1 MSFRR
6 RFSPPTKTREPL
18 DIAAAA
24 YYDKETASLILRRLQ
39 DAVLRL
45 DCKGRIV
52 FANLSALKFFG
63 LQDHDQLYNQLLA
76 DFVVDELE
84 VNRMVFALTTRG
96 EIVNHEVDFMR
107 RDGQIA
113 HGLVSGCAHHNEQ
126 GEFIYEFVLRD
137 ITEGQHLKGQVREEQ
152 ERAEAANLARQQF
165 LSMVSHELRTPLNA
179 VVGLAHL
186 LQQPVSSAALEKI
199 TGELLINSNQ
209 LLELVSDLLDLSRV
223 DLAGIE
229 LKKTLVDLQRLLE
242 NLRERFEP
250 LAQSKEVDF
259 EVDGSF
265 NQGSMFFVDRLRLE
279 QILNN
284 LVANAVKFTHHGS
297 IKLSMTVDCE
307 ADSNAC
313 FMHVTLSDTGIGI
326 APGRISEIFEA
337 FSQASS
343 STTRRYGGSGLG
355 LTITRALVE
364 AHGGEISVMSELNHG
379 STFTFSIP
387 VEPAD
392 LTELQPLDRKIH
404 LLGEGMN
411 CLLGKRVLV
420 AEDNEVNQLIVARYL
435 EYWGCVVEVG
445 SNGLEAY
452 ELAKSRAFDVIL
464 LDIQMPV
471 MDGFVAARNIRSMG
485 RQRADIPII
494 AVTAGYLEEV
504 KPEVE
509 AAGMNDVLLK
519 PYAPETLRQL
529 LLAQTGSTGA

>member
-1 MSFRR
+1 MESI
-6 RFSPPTKTREPL
+6 
-18 DIAAAA
+18 D
-24 YYDKETASLILRRLQ
+24 TAVPAPFDRDTAGLILWRLQ

-52 FANLSALKFFG
+52 FANPAAVVFFG
-63 LQDHDQLYNQLLA
+63 LQQLDQLYLQLLA

-84 VNRMVFALTTRG
+84 VNRIVFDLSTRG
-96 EIVNHEVDFMR
+96 EIINHEVVFMR
-107 RDGQIA
+107 RDGQLTY
-113 HGLVSGCAHHNEQ
+113 GLVNGKTHYVENEEQ
-126 GEFIYEFVLRD
+126 IYEFVLRD
-137 ITEGQHLKGQVREEQ
+137 ITDGQHLKGQLREEQ
-152 ERAEAANLARQQF
+152 ELAEAANLARQQF

-186 LQQPVSSAALEKI
+186 LQQPVNGAALEKI
-199 TGELLINSNQ
+199 TTELLANSNQ
-209 LLELVSDLLDLSRV
+209 LLDLVSDLLDLSRV

-229 LKKTLVDLQRLLE
+229 LKKSAVDFERLLE

-250 LAQSKEVDF
+250 VALSKDVAFHVKWESEHGKVF
-259 EVDGSF
+259 L
-265 NQGSMFFVDRLRLE
+265 VDRLRIE

-297 IKLSMTVDCE
+297 ITLSIHVERDGASGTCI
-307 ADSNAC
+307 
-313 FMHVTLSDTGIGI
+313 MHGEVSDTGIGI
-326 APGRISEIFEA
+326 APSRMNEIFEA

-364 AHGGEISVMSELNHG
+364 AHGGQIAVMSELNEG
-379 STFTFSIP
+379 STFSFSIP
-387 VEPAD
+387 VEPTSLEA
-392 LTELQPLDRKIH
+392 LQAAEQKIH
-404 LLGEGMN
+404 LLGEGMH

-435 EYWGCVVEVG
+435 EYWGCEVALG

-452 ELAKSRAFDVIL
+452 ELARSKYFDVIL
-464 LDIQMPV
+464 LDIQMPI
-471 MDGFVAARNIRSMG
+471 MDGFVAARNIRNLG
-485 RQRADIPII
+485 EHLRAVPII

-529 LLAQTGSTGA
+529 LLNHAGSSEF

>member
-1 MSFRR
+1 MESI
-6 RFSPPTKTREPL
+6 
-18 DIAAAA
+18 DAAAPA
-24 YYDKETASLILRRLQ
+24 PYDQEMAGLILWRLQ

-52 FANLSALKFFG
+52 FANPAALKFFD
-63 LQDHDQLYNQLLA
+63 LQLHEHLLMQLLA
-76 DFVVDELE
+76 DFVVDEME
-84 VNRMVFALTTRG
+84 VDRMVFDLTTRG
-96 EIVNHEVDFMR
+96 EIVNHEAVFMR
-107 RDGQIA
+107 RDGQLTQ
-113 HGLVSGCAHHNEQ
+113 GLVNGRAHHNEH
-126 GEFIYEFVLRD
+126 GEYIYEFVLRD
-137 ITEGQHLKGQVREEQ
+137 ITERQHLKGQVREEH

-186 LQQPVSSAALEKI
+186 LQQPVSGAALEKI
-199 TGELLINSNQ
+199 TGELLVNSNQ

-229 LKKTLVDLQRLLE
+229 LKKSPVDLQRLLE

-250 LAQSKEVDF
+250 LAQSKEVAFHVRWASD
-259 EVDGSF
+259 
-265 NQGSMFFVDRLRLE
+265 QGGVFFVDRLRLE

-284 LVANAVKFTHHGS
+284 LAANAVKFTHHGS
-297 IKLSMTVDCE
+297 IDLSIEVTRSGE
-307 ADSNAC
+307 AGVCVLNG
-313 FMHVTLSDTGIGI
+313 VVSDTGIGI
-326 APGRISEIFEA
+326 APSRISEIFEA

-364 AHGGEISVMSELNHG
+364 AHGGEISVYSELNHG
-379 STFTFSIP
+379 STFSFSIP

-392 LTELQPLDRKIH
+392 LTEFEPAERKVH

-435 EYWGCVVEVG
+435 EYWGCVVELG

-452 ELAKSRAFDVIL
+452 ELAKAKDFDVIL

-471 MDGFVAARNIRSMG
+471 MDGFVAARNIRNMG
-485 RQRADIPII
+485 RQLGEIPII

-529 LLAQTGSTGA
+529 LLNHAGYPAS

>member
-1 MSFRR
+1 M
-6 RFSPPTKTREPL
+6 EPL

-24 YYDKETASLILRRLQ
+24 LYDKDTASLILWRLQ

-63 LQDHDQLYNQLLA
+63 LQNHDKLYNKLLA

-113 HGLVSGCAHHNEQ
+113 HGLVNGCAHHNEQ

-186 LQQPVSSAALEKI
+186 LQQPVSSTALEKI

-229 LKKTLVDLQRLLE
+229 LKKSPVDLQRLLE

-250 LAQSKEVDF
+250 LAQSKEVAF
-259 EVDGSF
+259 QIESSF
-265 NQGSMFFVDRLRLE
+265 DKGSMFLVDPLRLE

-297 IKLSMTVDCE
+297 IKLSMMVDCE
-307 ADSNAC
+307 GGSNAC
-313 FMHVTLSDTGIGI
+313 VMHVTLSDTGIGI

-337 FSQASS
+337 FSQVSS

-355 LTITRALVE
+355 LTITRALIE
-364 AHGGEISVMSELNHG
+364 AHGGEISVVSELNAG

-392 LTELQPLDRKIH
+392 LPELHTVERKIN

-452 ELAKSRAFDVIL
+452 ELAKSREFDVIL

-471 MDGFVAARNIRSMG
+471 MDGFVAARHIRSMG
-485 RQRADIPII
+485 RQLTEIPII

-529 LLAQTGSTGA
+529 LLTHAGSPVA